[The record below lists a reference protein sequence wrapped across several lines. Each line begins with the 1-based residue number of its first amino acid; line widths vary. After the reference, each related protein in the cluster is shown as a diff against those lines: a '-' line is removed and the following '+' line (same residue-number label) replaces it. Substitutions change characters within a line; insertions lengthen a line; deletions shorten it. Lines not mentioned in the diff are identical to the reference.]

1 MVKYEPD
8 QYINGSG
15 DNNTTSTT
23 PTSNNKYQEEM
34 NRKKKK
40 SVLGIVEDIRRSN
53 FHEHNMLI
61 YSDLPTFRKIYSE
74 CTRQALHSNEIVFL
88 ATTYDPFDKVTDEL
102 RSKGISVDDETKD
115 GNLVIVDAVRAY
127 QIDIYGAM
135 KLGKSLV
142 LRATREGKSGVFNM
156 SDMGSFFLS
165 ERIEILIEYERSLR
179 EKKGL
184 NFKATCSYHEGNFGK
199 LNEEQQNALR
209 SAHNAFIEIKD

>member
-1 MVKYEPD
+1 MIENEPD
-8 QYINGSG
+8 NYINGGNS
-15 DNNTTSTT
+15 TSTT
-23 PTSNNKYQEEM
+23 GTTSKYQEEM
-34 NRKKKK
+34 NTKKK
-40 SVLGIVEDIRRSN
+40 SVPGIIEDIRRSN
-53 FHEHNMLI
+53 FYYHNMLI

-102 RSKGISVDDETKD
+102 RRKGISVDNETKD

-142 LRATREGKSGVFNM
+142 LRAIKEGKSGVFNM

-165 ERIEILIEYERSLR
+165 ERIETLVEYERSLR
-179 EKKGL
+179 EKKDL
-184 NFKATCSYHEGNFGK
+184 KFKAICSYHKGNFGK
-199 LNEEQQNALR
+199 LNDEQQNVLR
-209 SAHNAFIEIKD
+209 SAHNALLESSINA

>member
-1 MVKYEPD
+1 MIKKEAD
-8 QYINGSG
+8 NYINGGNS
-15 DNNTTSTT
+15 TSTT
-23 PTSNNKYQEEM
+23 GSTSKYQEEM
-34 NRKKKK
+34 NTKKK
-40 SVLGIVEDIRRSN
+40 SVSGIIEDIRRSN

-102 RSKGISVDDETKD
+102 RSKGISVDNETKA

-127 QIDIYGAM
+127 QIDTYGAM

-142 LRATREGKSGVFNM
+142 LRAIKEGKSGVFNM

-165 ERIEILIEYERSLR
+165 ERIETLVEYERSLR
-179 EKKGL
+179 EKKDL
-184 NFKATCSYHEGNFGK
+184 KFKAICSYHKGNFGK
-199 LNEEQQNALR
+199 LNDEQQNVLR
-209 SAHNAFIEIKD
+209 SAHNALLESSINA

>member
-1 MVKYEPD
+1 MVKNEPD
-8 QYINGSG
+8 NYINGANS
-15 DNNTTSTT
+15 TSTT
-23 PTSNNKYQEEM
+23 GPTSKYQEEM
-34 NRKKKK
+34 NTKKK
-40 SVLGIVEDIRRSN
+40 SVSGIIEDIRRSN
-53 FHEHNMLI
+53 FHDHNMLI

-102 RSKGISVDDETKD
+102 RSKGISVDNETKD

-142 LRATREGKSGVFNM
+142 LRAIKEGKSGVFNM

-165 ERIEILIEYERSLR
+165 ERIETLVEYERSLR
-179 EKKGL
+179 EKKDL
-184 NFKATCSYHEGNFGK
+184 KFKAICSYHKGNFGK
-199 LNEEQQNALR
+199 LNDEQQNVLR
-209 SAHNAFIEIKD
+209 SAHNALLESSINA